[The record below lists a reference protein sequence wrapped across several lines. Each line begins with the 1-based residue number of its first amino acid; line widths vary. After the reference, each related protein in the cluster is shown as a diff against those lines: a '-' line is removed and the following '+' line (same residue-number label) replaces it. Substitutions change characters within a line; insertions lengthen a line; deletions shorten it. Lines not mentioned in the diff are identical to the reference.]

1 VSEVLA
7 PMVGKIIKVLVKAG
21 DSVNEDDE
29 VAIMEAMKMEMPIVA
44 PSSGTVKEVKVSEGQ
59 AVEANDVLM
68 IIE

>member
-1 VSEVLA
+1 MSDVFA
-7 PMVGKIIKVLVKAG
+7 PMVGKIIKLLVKAG

-44 PSSGTVKEVKVSEGQ
+44 PCGGTVKEVKVSEGQ

-68 IIE
+68 TIE